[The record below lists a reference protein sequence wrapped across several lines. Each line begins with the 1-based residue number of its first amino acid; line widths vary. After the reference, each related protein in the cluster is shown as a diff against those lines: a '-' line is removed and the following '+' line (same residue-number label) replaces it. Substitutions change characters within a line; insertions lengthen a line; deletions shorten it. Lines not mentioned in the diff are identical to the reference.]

1 MTTPPTA
8 APPAFSPLAAA
19 VRAERLRIRT
29 LRSLVLTL
37 ALVPLLTA
45 VTTFAFANGGSD
57 GDPLYNAFF
66 GVMFGQLTALVLG
79 TLVVTGQLAGDG
91 GAHVLLAVPRRG
103 RAYAARLLA
112 TAAHLLLAGLLAG
125 VLTILC
131 ARLATGDP
139 EVGPADAT
147 AWRAVIGCAL
157 YLTLV
162 GLLATGVATWLR
174 HGVATLSLT
183 IAVLFLV
190 PFVVGVTADGAAR
203 FLPATAGQLVLRA
216 APADGP
222 LGPWTGLGVLALW
235 TALAVGAGWW
245 RLRARDV

>member
-1 MTTPPTA
+1 MTNPPT

-29 LRSLVLTL
+29 LRPLVLTL

-45 VTTFAFANGGSD
+45 ATAFAYANGDSG
-57 GDPLYNAFF
+57 GDPLYGAFF

-91 GAHVLLAVPRRG
+91 GAHVFLAVPRRG
-103 RAYAARLLA
+103 IAYAARLLA
-112 TAAHLLLAGLLAG
+112 TAGYLLLAGLLAG
-125 VLTILC
+125 VLTSLC

-139 EVGPADAT
+139 AVGPGDAT

-157 YLTLV
+157 YLTLA
-162 GLLATGVATWLR
+162 GLLASGVATWLR
-174 HGVATLSLT
+174 HGVATLSVT
-183 IAVLFLV
+183 VAVLFLL
-190 PFVVGVTADGAAR
+190 PFVVGETAGGVAR

-216 APADGP
+216 EPVDGP

-235 TALAVGAGWW
+235 AALAVGAGWW
-245 RLRARDV
+245 RLRGRDV

>member
-1 MTTPPTA
+1 MTTSPTA
-8 APPAFSPLAAA
+8 APPAFSPFAAA

-45 VTTFAFANGGSD
+45 ATAFAYANGDSD

-112 TAAHLLLAGLLAG
+112 TATHLLLAGLLAG
-125 VLTILC
+125 VLTLLC

-139 EVGPADAT
+139 EAGPGDAT
-147 AWRAVIGCAL
+147 
-157 YLTLV
+157 
-162 GLLATGVATWLR
+162 
-174 HGVATLSLT
+174 
-183 IAVLFLV
+183 
-190 PFVVGVTADGAAR
+190 
-203 FLPATAGQLVLRA
+203 
-216 APADGP
+216 
-222 LGPWTGLGVLALW
+222 
-235 TALAVGAGWW
+235 
-245 RLRARDV
+245 